1 MKNIF
6 LLFLIVASI
15 DFIILL
21 ILDKIQSN
29 KSLKYK
35 KALLKGNDEDEI
47 KLMIGY
53 NYISNL
59 NKLDSIANEFTKSNI
74 DRTKLEYMEKIIET
88 TNRHIYDDEV
98 KEMTTYY
105 DRVLLERAIANEF
118 LYKNKIINLDIVF
131 YGFKALFNMYKEN
144 KYKGINIDNN
154 EEFMKKLDKLNR
166 KSNKIVKRKKD
177 RAYYYDNI
185 EKMKIEYKSLI
196 DEENAEN
203 VLSFVKNA
211 INDLNKTS

>member
-6 LLFLIVASI
+6 LLFLIVTSI

-21 ILDKIQSN
+21 IIDKIQSN

-35 KALLKGNDEDEI
+35 KALLKDNDEDEI

-59 NKLDSIANEFTKSNI
+59 NKLDSIANEFTKPNI
-74 DRTKLEYMEKIIET
+74 DSSKLEYMEQIIET
-88 TNRHIYDDEV
+88 TNKHIYDDEV

-105 DRVLLERAIANEF
+105 ENEF

-144 KYKGINIDNN
+144 KYEAINLDNN
-154 EEFMKKLDKLNR
+154 EEFMKKLEKLNR

-177 RAYYYDNI
+177 RAYYYDNV
-185 EKMKIEYKSLI
+185 EKIKIEYKTLI
-196 DEENAEN
+196 DEANAES
-203 VLSFVKNA
+203 VLSFVKKA
-211 INDLNKTS
+211 INDLNKTN

>member
-74 DRTKLEYMEKIIET
+74 DSTKLEYMEKIIET

-105 DRVLLERAIANEF
+105 ENEF

>member
-6 LLFLIVASI
+6 LLFLIVTSI

-74 DRTKLEYMEKIIET
+74 DSTKLEYMEKIIET

-105 DRVLLERAIANEF
+105 ENEF

>member
-6 LLFLIVASI
+6 LLFLIVTCI

-74 DRTKLEYMEKIIET
+74 DSTKLEYMEKIIET

-105 DRVLLERAIANEF
+105 ENEF

>member
-88 TNRHIYDDEV
+88 TNRYIYDDEV

-105 DRVLLERAIANEF
+105 ENEF

>member
-105 DRVLLERAIANEF
+105 ENEF

>member
-1 MKNIF
+1 MKNII
-6 LLFLIVASI
+6 LLFLIVTSI

-74 DRTKLEYMEKIIET
+74 DSTKLEYMEKIIET

-105 DRVLLERAIANEF
+105 ENEF

>member
-6 LLFLIVASI
+6 LLFLIVTSI

-74 DRTKLEYMEKIIET
+74 DSTKLEYMEKIIET

-105 DRVLLERAIANEF
+105 ENEF

-185 EKMKIEYKSLI
+185 EKMKIEYKCLI

>member
-6 LLFLIVASI
+6 LLFLIVTSI

-105 DRVLLERAIANEF
+105 ENEF

>member
-6 LLFLIVASI
+6 LLFLIVTSI

-74 DRTKLEYMEKIIET
+74 DSTKLEYMEKIIET

-105 DRVLLERAIANEF
+105 ENEF

-131 YGFKALFNMYKEN
+131 YGFKDLFNMYKEN